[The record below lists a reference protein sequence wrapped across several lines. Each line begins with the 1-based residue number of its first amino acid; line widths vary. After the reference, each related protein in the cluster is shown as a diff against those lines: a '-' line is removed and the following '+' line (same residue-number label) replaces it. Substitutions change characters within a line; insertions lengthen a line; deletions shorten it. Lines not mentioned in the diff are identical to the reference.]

1 MTGDPRGSWAP
12 PPAPHA
18 DVTPRLAATV
28 ALVRAAPGDRGL
40 EVLLTQRPATMRF
53 AADVHVF
60 PGGAVDE
67 ADADPRLAAR
77 MDLPP
82 DAAAARLGGDL
93 EPVTAAAV
101 HVAAI
106 RELAEE
112 AGVLLV
118 EPPVDDDSLRVVQA
132 AIARGKAFAEVLD
145 DLDRSLGR
153 PIRLSTRALRP
164 LSRWVTPPLL
174 PRRFDARF
182 FVAVLPNG
190 ASPAFA
196 ADEVVDHRWV
206 RPGDALKGIASGD
219 VRLWLP
225 TFATIQQLDALG
237 DPAGLARLPEP
248 GPWRLPEVRDL
259 APGIASIM
267 LSGAGGVPGRT
278 GTAWLVGREAVVLV
292 DPGDP
297 APEAA
302 EAIYDAIAARGGRL
316 EAIALSD
323 VGPDCAAGAEGI
335 AMRTG
340 VPILAPAGSA
350 AMLPY
355 AVVEVDPGAPVPYA
369 DVAVRLP
376 ISGGGMPTGSAG

>member
-1 MTGDPRGSWAP
+1 MTGAPREPWAP

-28 ALVRAAPGDRGL
+28 ALVRAASGGGL

-60 PGGAVDE
+60 PGGAVDD
-67 ADADPRLAAR
+67 ADADAGLVGR
-77 MDLPP
+77 MDLAP
-82 DAAAARLGGDL
+82 DVAAARLGGDL
-93 EPVTAAAV
+93 NPTTAAAV

-118 EPPVDDDSLRVVQA
+118 DPPVGADSMRVVQG
-132 AIARGKAFAEVLD
+132 AITRGQVFAEVLD
-145 DLDRSLGR
+145 DLDRLAGR
-153 PIRLSTRALRP
+153 PVRLSTRALRP

-182 FVAVLPNG
+182 FVAVLPDG
-190 ASPAFA
+190 ARPAFA

-206 RPGDALKGIASGD
+206 RPRDALNGIARGD

-225 TFATIQQLDALG
+225 TFVTIQQLDALG
-237 DPAGLARLPEP
+237 GTAGLERSPEP
-248 GPWRLPEVRDL
+248 GSWRAPEVRDV
-259 APGIASIM
+259 APGIATVT
-267 LSGAGGVPGRT
+267 LFGAGGVPGRT

-323 VGPDCAAGAEGI
+323 TGPDRAAGAEGI
-335 AMRTG
+335 ALRTG
-340 VPILAPAGSA
+340 VPILAPTGSA
-350 AMLPY
+350 AALPY

-369 DVAVRLP
+369 DVEVRLP
-376 ISGGGMPTGSAG
+376 ISGGGMPPGSAG